1 MSLYVLRVA
10 EGGAADLDGRIKVCV
25 YIYMY
30 VYMCVCVCMC
40 GYEYVF
46 YTFYL
51 HPKIFYNNI
60 NKN

>member
-25 YIYMY
+25 YIYIY
-30 VYMCVCVCMC
+30 VYMC
-40 GYEYVF
+40 GYEYAF